1 MAATEFNLIAESADW
16 LRDRLPFIPK
26 VGIILGT
33 GLGNSITRSIEHSSI
48 PFKDIPNVVS
58 THVTSHSGQV
68 CPTMMKEVPVII
80 FSGRIHYYEGYDVHE
95 IVRPVRIMHALGC
108 THLVITNA
116 AGGINHNYHAGDVVL
131 LRDHINFP
139 QISPLRGMYDERWGT
154 RFPDLSEPYAIP
166 WIDFLVQ
173 QSDLSLQTGVYALT
187 IGPNLETPA
196 EYTALQRLGADLVGM
211 STVPEVIVARQLG
224 LQVLGISVVAN
235 VCLPPE
241 GSAPVTEEE
250 IIATVAAQDEK
261 VRAVIERSLDF
272 LRR

>member
-1 MAATEFNLIAESADW
+1 MAVTEFDLISESATW
-16 LRDRLPFIPK
+16 LRDRLPFAPK

-33 GLGNSITRSIEHSSI
+33 GLGNSITRGMEHPPI
-48 PFKDIPNVVS
+48 PFKDIPHVVS
-58 THVTSHSGQV
+58 THVTSHTGNVYSA
-68 CPTMMKEVPVII
+68 MMEAAPVII

-108 THLVITNA
+108 THLIVTNA

-131 LRDHINFP
+131 IRDHINFP
-139 QISPLRGMYDERWGT
+139 QLSPLRGMYDDRWGT
-154 RFPDLSEPYAIP
+154 RFPDMSEPYSIP

-196 EYTALQRLGADLVGM
+196 EYRALQRLGADLVGM

-224 LQVLGISVVAN
+224 LEVLGISVVAN

-241 GSAPVTEEE
+241 GSAPVTEAE
-250 IIATVAAQDEK
+250 IIATVAGQDEK
-261 VRAVIERSLDF
+261 VKGVIERSL
-272 LRR
+272 RYCR